1 MTPEECAKLVPGG
14 IIIDVDGAFMVMVN
28 DPLEEEVK
36 LARVAFSAGK
46 MRYSSLANS
55 TQVNRNRG

>member
-1 MTPEECAKLVPGG
+1 
-14 IIIDVDGAFMVMVN
+14 MVMVN